1 MKTPKEALK
10 ELEYEA
16 TNKDQRISRDELE
29 LDINIIKSAL
39 TNKSEEKMIRE
50 NEVQNFTKFFVDVIK
65 TEKLNRDEIIER
77 LQSYHKGVTV

>member
-16 TNKDQRISRDELE
+16 TNEDQRISRDELE

-50 NEVQNFTKFFVDVIK
+50 NEVQNFTKFFVDVIQ

-77 LQSYHKGVTV
+77 LQRYHKGVTV